1 MLSVI
6 STVLIILA
14 AIVLILV
21 VLIQKPKG
29 GGLASNFSA
38 GNSIMGVRRS
48 TDFLEKLT
56 WGLAI
61 GIMALTI
68 ISGAF
73 YEGGTD
79 SDAPKSEMEEVMDEN
94 AGSTPA
100 TPAMPEDGAQQQQ
113 QLPVEG
119 DGQ

>member
-73 YEGGTD
+73 YEGGGEA
-79 SDAPKSEMEEVMDEN
+79 DAAKSLIEEAVDEN
-94 AGSTPA
+94 AGSAPAVPTTPQGG
-100 TPAMPEDGAQQQQ
+100 EQQ

-119 DGQ
+119 E

>member
-73 YEGGTD
+73 YEGGND
-79 SDAPKSEMEEVMDEN
+79 GDAPESLIQENVDNN

-100 TPAMPEDGAQQQQ
+100 APAMPEGGAQQ

-119 DGQ
+119 EGQ